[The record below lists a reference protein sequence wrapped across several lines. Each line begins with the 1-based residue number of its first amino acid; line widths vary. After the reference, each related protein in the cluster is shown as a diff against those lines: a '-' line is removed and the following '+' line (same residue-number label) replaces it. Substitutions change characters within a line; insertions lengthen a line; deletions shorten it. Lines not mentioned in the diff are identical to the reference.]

1 MKGNEAR
8 VVFFLHPVD
17 QLKDGQVS
25 RVQPL
30 KSSFVVGFLLFL
42 GLLLGLGVLVYVLLQ
57 FGDEIGSQQE
67 SVSTTE
73 VPLDATSESPQ
84 SPPTPPPLRITEVT
98 SNQTRRNDSS
108 TETELSTEIIPP
120 GIVCDSILCH

>member
-25 RVQPL
+25 KVQPL
-30 KSSFVVGFLLFL
+30 RRPFAVTVLLLL
-42 GLLLGLGVLVYVLLQ
+42 GLLLGLGVLVFVLLQ
-57 FGDEIGSQQE
+57 FGVETRSQQE

-73 VPLDATSESPQ
+73 VPFGAEKMTWSYQ
-84 SPPTPPPLRITEVT
+84 
-98 SNQTRRNDSS
+98 
-108 TETELSTEIIPP
+108 
-120 GIVCDSILCH
+120 

>member
-30 KSSFVVGFLLFL
+30 SSSFVSSFLLL
-42 GLLLGLGVLVYVLLQ
+42 VGLLLALGVLVYVLLQ
-57 FGDEIGSQQE
+57 FENQTISQQE
-67 SVSTTE
+67 LVTT
-73 VPLDATSESPQ
+73 TIESPAIG
-84 SPPTPPPLRITEVT
+84 RVTEVT

-108 TETELSTEIIPP
+108 TKTELPTEIIPP
-120 GIVCDSILCH
+120 GIMYDSILCHQSK